1 MLGDARNEPKE
12 GAGKPVQQPSNKSTN
27 QPTVGKQTAAAKKT
41 NPKGVQKTNRPAISK
56 TVVGPAPAKK
66 AVTEKPL
73 IELANPLEVSADPRE
88 VSLVTSDESPKKQDV
103 GVTELRSFVTQNRPK
118 LRQSAKP
125 QRRSFKE
132 QAILAGVVIGMLAL
146 LGAVLVVAMQFAS

>member
-1 MLGDARNEPKE
+1 M
-12 GAGKPVQQPSNKSTN
+12 
-27 QPTVGKQTAAAKKT
+27 
-41 NPKGVQKTNRPAISK
+41 
-56 TVVGPAPAKK
+56 
-66 AVTEKPL
+66 TEKPF

-103 GVTELRSFVTQNRPK
+103 GVTELRSFVTLNR
-118 LRQSAKP
+118 LISRRSAKA
-125 QRRSFKE
+125 QRRSLEE